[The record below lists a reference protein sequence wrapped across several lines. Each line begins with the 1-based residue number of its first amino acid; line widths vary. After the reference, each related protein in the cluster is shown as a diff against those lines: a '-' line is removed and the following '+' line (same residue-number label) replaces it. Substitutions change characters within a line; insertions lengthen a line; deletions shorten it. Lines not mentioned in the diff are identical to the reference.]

1 MRPLHLELTAFG
13 PYPGKQAIDFTELGG
28 SDLFLIHGPT
38 GSGKTSIFDGLTYA
52 LFGKLAGSRGV
63 DRIRADRA
71 DKDLQTQVVFRF
83 RMGDLA
89 YRVERTPEWERP
101 RKRGGG
107 TTTQPAG
114 AGLWREGD
122 DLPVATGATDVTKA
136 VVDILGMDVDQFT
149 QVALLPQ
156 GEFKRLLCADSKER
170 ETLLKRLFA
179 TDRYVDIENLLVERK
194 KRLEA
199 DNEKLKAHRSEVL
212 GGETQEALVER
223 LGEVRAKIESAG
235 ATAGVLRLKAAEAS
249 KVLVEAKQV
258 SAKFEERDEAR
269 TIEAR
274 ASAEAQAARADG
286 EQLGRARSAER
297 VRDRL
302 DRVVKAEADEGR
314 RIREERDAEVAE
326 KQATEQLAK
335 AEVLARAAEA
345 EKPERARISTRIAQL
360 DVAMPDLERLRG
372 LDAACTAA
380 EAKAGEA
387 KGKVEKL
394 GQALLAAEQRTL
406 ALADEG
412 VKLRPLA
419 VELPARQDAA
429 RSLDEA
435 LRGARDREK
444 LRSEV
449 DAQVRTSD
457 EASRSAMNSRE
468 AATKAMRGAERLHA
482 QREERLAAWLA
493 QTALQDGKA
502 CPVCGS
508 LDHPAP
514 AQAEGHIPDEGEVNE
529 ARATAEVLGRSAAEA
544 ESARDVAAG
553 LLEELRRRLDDATK
567 REAREVATLEAEH
580 ALAASRQAEAR
591 SANERLAKLEKELG
605 ESRAA
610 ADDARVRRDQA
621 AGEASVAQEAAAKAD
636 ASRAELRRQ
645 LDALGVGP
653 AAAEEVRKLRDD
665 LQKREKR
672 AKDALDGHQCRDHPA
687 GPGRHGPLA
696 GPEGARRFQAGAHRG
711 ARGGQRRV
719 RRRGVPRHRRVH
731 RRRSSRSPGRTSSR
745 PRSTSASPCTS
756 RRGSGS
762 RSSRR
767 ALSGLTPPDVALAQ
781 AERDG
786 AEKAAREAGEERVR
800 FEQEAAGLAG
810 RVKRLEE
817 LQAQADDIAEKL
829 KVAGHVA
836 ELVRGSNPKA
846 MSLHRFVLA
855 ARLEEV
861 AEAASERLTV
871 MTKGRFRLL
880 HDTSVARK
888 NSAAGL
894 SLVVEDT
901 WTGTRDRPVGALSGG
916 ESFLASLSL
925 ALGLSDVVLRHSG
938 GRRLDALFVDEGF
951 GTLDE
956 ATLDVAIQALETL
969 PQAGRLVGV
978 ISHVAELRRRIPAR
992 IEVTSTET
1000 GAVATV
1006 RAG

>member
-1 MRPLHLELTAFG
+1 M
-13 PYPGKQAIDFTELGG
+13 
-28 SDLFLIHGPT
+28 
-38 GSGKTSIFDGLTYA
+38 
-52 LFGKLAGSRGV
+52 

-83 RMGDLA
+83 RMGDLV

-114 AGLWREGD
+114 ASLWREGD

-136 VVDILGMDVDQFT
+136 IVDVLGMDVDQFT

-170 ETLLKRLFA
+170 EVLLKRLFA
-179 TDRYVDIENLLVERK
+179 TDRYVDVENILVERK

-199 DNEKLKAHRSEVL
+199 ENEKLTAHRSEVL
-212 GGETQEALVER
+212 GGETREAILER
-223 LGEVRAKIESAG
+223 LGEARAQVDSAG
-235 ATAGVLRLKAAEAS
+235 ARATELRLKAAAALS
-249 KVLVEAKQV
+249 VLVEANQV
-258 SAKFEERDEAR
+258 SVRFDERDGAR
-269 TIEAR
+269 TEESR
-274 ASAEAQAARADG
+274 SSVEAQAARVDG
-286 EQLGRARSAER
+286 ERLGRARSAER

-302 DRVVKAEADEGR
+302 ARVLQAETDEGACV
-314 RIREERDAEVAE
+314 REERGAGETE

-335 AEVLARAAEA
+335 AEVLASAAEA
-345 EKPERARISTRIAQL
+345 GKPERSRVSTRIGQL
-360 DVAMPDLERLRG
+360 EAAMPDLQRLLA
-372 LDAACTAA
+372 LDAACAAA

-394 GQALLAAEQRTL
+394 GQALLAAEQRTR
-406 ALADEG
+406 ALAEEG

-419 VELPARQDAA
+419 MDLPARQEVA
-429 RSLDEA
+429 RSLGEA
-435 LRGARDREK
+435 LREARDREK
-444 LRSEV
+444 LRSEGA
-449 DAQVRTSD
+449 AQARTSD
-457 EASRSAMNSRE
+457 EASRSAANARE
-468 AATKAMRGAERLHA
+468 AATKAARGAERLHA
-482 QREERLAAWLA
+482 LREEGLAAWLA
-493 QTALQDGKA
+493 RTALHDGEA

-514 AQAEGHIPDEGEVNE
+514 AQAEGHIPDEREVNE
-529 ARATAEVLGRSAAEA
+529 ARARAEALGRSAAEA
-544 ESARDVAAG
+544 ESARDLAAG
-553 LLEELRRRLDDATK
+553 LLEELRRRLDDASR
-567 REAREVATLEAEH
+567 REARDVAALEAEH
-580 ALAASRQAEAR
+580 ALAVRGHAEAR
-591 SANERLAKLEKELG
+591 SASDRLARLEEELAAC
-605 ESRAA
+605 RAEA
-610 ADDARVRRDQA
+610 EDARVRRDR
-621 AGEASVAQEAAAKAD
+621 AGGDASAAQEGAAKVD

-665 LQKREKR
+665 LQGREKR
-672 AKDALDGHQCRDHPA
+672 AKDAFEQHQAAITR
-687 GPGRHGPLA
+687 LA
-696 GPEGARRFQAGAHRG
+696 QAGTRLSL
-711 ARGGQRRV
+711 V
-719 RRRGVPRHRRVH
+719 RKALGD
-731 RRRSSRSPGRTSSR
+731 
-745 PRSTSASPCTS
+745 S
-756 RRGSGS
+756 RRTLTEA
-762 RSSRR
+762 REAASSACAAEGFLDVASCTEALLPVARQDELQASIDRR
-767 ALSGLTPPDVALAQ
+767 ISQHLAAVKRLEELEAALSGLTRPDVGRAQ

-800 FEQEAAGLAG
+800 FEQEAAALTG

-817 LQAQADDIAEKL
+817 LQAHADDIAEKL

-880 HDTSVARK
+880 HDTSVARR

-992 IEVTSTET
+992 IEVTSTEG